1 MARMRSLTEPYI
13 VSRAPDKIAAV
24 VMSTTGA
31 TIAWTAVTAI
41 GFISP
46 AYESSAGQAGLRRS
60 ATARSGSPAPSGQ
73 DCLAALDSRA
83 SAGGSSRRAM
93 RWTSM
98 PDAPASWITRRRIGP
113 PPAMCHQLCW
123 MDPITIWVI

>member
-46 AYESSAGQAGLRRS
+46 AYESSAGRTGLLRGHQQPVPQSGSVSPSGPLRYRAGPAALRR
-60 ATARSGSPAPSGQ
+60 RCHG
-73 DCLAALDSRA
+73 
-83 SAGGSSRRAM
+83 AM
-93 RWTSM
+93 RAII
-98 PDAPASWITRRRIGP
+98 P
-113 PPAMCHQLCW
+113 
-123 MDPITIWVI
+123 

>member
-1 MARMRSLTEPYI
+1 MSIWVSRSRPLGGTSAAASNAPAAPVKISRRSWSMARMRSLTEPCI

-46 AYESSAGQAGLRRS
+46 AYERSAGPRTPGVA
-60 ATARSGSPAPSGQ
+60 AR
-73 DCLAALDSRA
+73 L
-83 SAGGSSRRAM
+83 
-93 RWTSM
+93 
-98 PDAPASWITRRRIGP
+98 
-113 PPAMCHQLCW
+113 
-123 MDPITIWVI
+123 

>member
-46 AYESSAGQAGLRRS
+46 AYESSAGRTGLLRVTSSRY
-60 ATARSGSPAPSGQ
+60 RSPAPSAHPALSDTMRGLPH
-73 DCLAALDSRA
+73 CEGAAMAR
-83 SAGGSSRRAM
+83 
-93 RWTSM
+93 
-98 PDAPASWITRRRIGP
+98 
-113 PPAMCHQLCW
+113 
-123 MDPITIWVI
+123 

>member
-1 MARMRSLTEPYI
+1 MSRALVKMSRRSLSITRMRSLTELYI

-46 AYESSAGQAGLRRS
+46 AYERGAGQDLLLSAGP
-60 ATARSGSPAPSGQ
+60 SGRYTVPAPS
-73 DCLAALDSRA
+73 ARPA
-83 SAGGSSRRAM
+83 
-93 RWTSM
+93 
-98 PDAPASWITRRRIGP
+98 APAPGGACRPLNALS
-113 PPAMCHQLCW
+113 
-123 MDPITIWVI
+123 

>member
-1 MARMRSLTEPYI
+1 MAITLSTSTANPGVDEKNGIVQQTVPAKKHGQLGVDLGQPLPATGRHLGSRSNAPAAPVKISRRSWSMARMRSLTEPYI

-46 AYESSAGQAGLRRS
+46 AYVSSAGRTG
-60 ATARSGSPAPSGQ
+60 
-73 DCLAALDSRA
+73 C
-83 SAGGSSRRAM
+83 
-93 RWTSM
+93 
-98 PDAPASWITRRRIGP
+98 
-113 PPAMCHQLCW
+113 
-123 MDPITIWVI
+123 